1 LQSIL
6 ENVPAALSVFDSEL
20 YLIAKNDKFAE
31 LLEFPTELFSGP
43 TTTFEQI
50 IRFNA
55 ARGEYGEGDVEATVQ
70 TMLARARTIKAHQ
83 FERVRPDGVTLEVR
97 GAPMPGGGFVTTYT
111 DVSERK
117 NAEAKTACTT
127 RLLQSVLDSA
137 SEVAVISIDLDSSV
151 TLFNTGAQ
159 RMRGYQTKEV
169 VGRLTFGQF
178 FLPKEVHAAA
188 QALSS
193 QLGVTVTGA
202 SAINHESILGKR
214 VDWTFVHKDR
224 NRVTV
229 ALVITP
235 LTDPEGNRMGYLS
248 VAIDISQD
256 KHNEFLLRSAMEE
269 AEQASM
275 AKSQF
280 LANMSHEIRTPMN
293 AIWACSNCCRAPH
306 SPPVNWTMPSRLTT
320 LPVHCWGYSTI
331 FWTSPK

>member
-1 LQSIL
+1 MAGTEPHHCSRSQCQRGTARQPSTRENNRVLQSIL

-127 RLLQSVLDSA
+127 R
-137 SEVAVISIDLDSSV
+137 
-151 TLFNTGAQ
+151 
-159 RMRGYQTKEV
+159 
-169 VGRLTFGQF
+169 
-178 FLPKEVHAAA
+178 
-188 QALSS
+188 
-193 QLGVTVTGA
+193 
-202 SAINHESILGKR
+202 
-214 VDWTFVHKDR
+214 
-224 NRVTV
+224 
-229 ALVITP
+229 
-235 LTDPEGNRMGYLS
+235 
-248 VAIDISQD
+248 
-256 KHNEFLLRSAMEE
+256 
-269 AEQASM
+269 
-275 AKSQF
+275 
-280 LANMSHEIRTPMN
+280 
-293 AIWACSNCCRAPH
+293 
-306 SPPVNWTMPSRLTT
+306 
-320 LPVHCWGYSTI
+320 
-331 FWTSPK
+331 